1 MLKLIRSV
9 LARLSAHPVCEVCEA
24 GMARDLDAI
33 LDALMV
39 NPEVNTDADPWAR
52 IVQAREVA
60 YRLRMDF
67 NYLGAYVPARVPAD
81 FDAAM
86 VIHDLDGTDSG
97 ACASDC
103 SGCAFEREIGG
114 AR

>member
-1 MLKLIRSV
+1 MFKLIRSV
-9 LARLSAHPVCEVCEA
+9 FARLSAHPVCVVCET
-24 GMARDLDAI
+24 GIARDLDAI
-33 LDALMV
+33 LDTLMV
-39 NPEVNTDADPWAR
+39 DPEVDTVADPWAL
-52 IVQAREVA
+52 IVEAREVA

-67 NYLGAYVPARVPAD
+67 DYLGAYVPARVPAD

>member
-1 MLKLIRSV
+1 MLHFIRSV
-9 LARLSAHPVCEVCEA
+9 LARLSAHPVCEVCEV
-24 GMARDLDAI
+24 GIARDLDAI
-33 LDALMV
+33 LDTLMV
-39 NPEVNTDADPWAR
+39 DPEVDTDADPWAL

-67 NYLGAYVPARVPAD
+67 NYLGAYVPATAAD
-81 FDAAM
+81 FDAAL

-97 ACASDC
+97 ACAADC
-103 SGCAFEREIGG
+103 SGCEFEHAGG